1 MFLLE
6 KENDRRGR
14 GEVTRLVQIEPL
26 RPTESRRTAWNLE
39 CLCTH
44 VCVCIYTFLESLQ
57 PSSGIVTTLSLE
69 KSDAGNLRE
78 KEREREEMENG
89 QQHVSSVL
97 QIEPLEVLRE
107 SKSFEERSV

>member
-78 KEREREEMENG
+78 KERERGNG
-89 QQHVSSVL
+89 
-97 QIEPLEVLRE
+97 
-107 SKSFEERSV
+107 ERAAARKLGVAN